1 MFCLQTLLKN
11 PSVYKQG
18 ASLLKL
24 SIKPALTLSCYSV
37 HYFSTTQQD
46 LYNTGL
52 QASRYCKF
60 DESIPHFQ
68 QVISS
73 INSAQLSREDASL
86 LVQAYHRLGEAH
98 KKKER
103 YQESLKE
110 YLQGLEIAKRNDL
123 ENSKEAGLL
132 YHGIAEISIE
142 ESQWNEARACIEK
155 AKEIFENSNDQEIQS
170 HLLENGHIMGLL
182 YEKRNETQKA
192 IDLWESLL
200 RSEKKGNKEFNPGQ
214 IYVSLG
220 RSYYKEGNEKKA
232 KECWEKGI
240 EVTKEQFG
248 EEAVEL
254 LPVYLR
260 LTDILFEYEQL
271 QEARVYA
278 EKAVKIAEKHLKE
291 DDADLARYN
300 FTKGILY
307 FETHDFAKASE
318 TFQKALK
325 IYLNHAAERKE
336 EVAYLYL
343 KIAETYALLK
353 DEKNATEI
361 HKTGLDFTLE
371 NLGPEHP
378 KLADYYLFWSDLI
391 RYHKDRLAESKE
403 SLNKA
408 LAIYL
413 KSPETDPVTIID
425 IYFDLGVML
434 YLEGNYEE
442 GLKNFKE
449 SMAWATREG
458 PYRLKVAE
466 DTHNF
471 MGLIYLQLKQFDE
484 SIENFTQA
492 MEKCVQSE
500 QNKHLDVYYRNLG
513 LAHENKGDTTKAVEC
528 FQKALELAA
537 KNFGKKEQVTRE
549 YVDALVMRLT
559 QLERVEEAEKLKKEY
574 PAPENK
580 H

>member
-1 MFCLQTLLKN
+1 MFCLQNLLRN
-11 PSVYKQG
+11 PVIYKQG

-24 SIKPALTLSCYSV
+24 SITPLSF
-37 HYFSTTQQD
+37 YFSTQKSTSD
-46 LYNTGL
+46 LFQTGL
-52 QASRYCKF
+52 EASRYCKF

-68 QVISS
+68 QIITNITPSS
-73 INSAQLSREDASL
+73 NENSL
-86 LVQAYHRLGEAH
+86 LLIQAYYRLGEAH

-103 YQESLKE
+103 YQESMNE
-110 YLQGLEIAKRNDL
+110 YLQGLEIAKKNGL
-123 ENSKEAGLL
+123 EKSREAGLL

-142 ESQWNEARACIEK
+142 ESQWTEARACIEK
-155 AKEIFENSNDQEIQS
+155 AKEIFENSKDPEVQG
-170 HLLENGHIMGLL
+170 HLLENAYIMGLL
-182 YEKRNETQKA
+182 HEKKNETDKAIELWEGLLRLEKRVKT
-192 IDLWESLL
+192 DL
-200 RSEKKGNKEFNPGQ
+200 NVGQ
-214 IYVSLG
+214 LYASLG
-220 RSYYKEGNEKKA
+220 RSYLKEGNEKKA

-240 EVTKEQFG
+240 EVTEKQFG
-248 EEAVEL
+248 ENAIEL

-260 LTDILFEYEQL
+260 LTDILFEYGQL

-300 FTKGILY
+300 FTQGILY
-307 FETHDFAKASE
+307 FECHDFAKASE

-325 IYLNHAAERKE
+325 IYLNHTVEKTE
-336 EVAYLYL
+336 EIAYLYL

-353 DEKNATEI
+353 DEKNATET
-361 HKTGLDFTLE
+361 HKIGLDFTLK
-371 NLGPEHP
+371 NLGDEHP
-378 KLADYYLFWSDLI
+378 QLADYYLFWSDLI

-425 IYFDLGVML
+425 INFDLGVML
-434 YLEGNYEE
+434 YLEGNHEE
-442 GLKNFKE
+442 ALKNFKE

-484 SIENFTQA
+484 SIENFNQA
-492 MEKCVQSE
+492 LEKCVQSE

-513 LAHENKGDTTKAVEC
+513 LALENKGDTTKAVES
-528 FQKALELAA
+528 FYKALELAT
-537 KNFGKKEQVTRE
+537 KNFGKKDQNTRE